1 MINIKQQVK
10 INRDKEKCGF
20 KCYILNFFYAGYACS
35 LKDSVVFQ
43 IQQLNMDCEH
53 PLAPRQKKYVRVRF
67 YRSGWHIRQVPGRD
81 ACEIT
86 VVHQEDA
93 GLNVEMA
100 KLTFAKGIWSF
111 VSKTNSAL
119 RGYSSHPSRS
129 VLVLALLRLIK
140 KNHEVDRGGRNTTI
154 SDSGHGR
161 WSSRIA

>member
-1 MINIKQQVK
+1 MAKLTFAKGIWSFVSKTNSALCGYSSHPGRSVLVPALLRLIKK
-10 INRDKEKCGF
+10 
-20 KCYILNFFYAGYACS
+20 
-35 LKDSVVFQ
+35 
-43 IQQLNMDCEH
+43 DCEH

-81 ACEIT
+81 ACEII

-119 RGYSSHPSRS
+119 CGYSSHPSRS
-129 VLVLALLRLIK
+129 VLVPALLRLIK
-140 KNHEVDRGGRNTTI
+140 KNHEVDRGGRNTAI
-154 SDSGHGR
+154 SDSRYGR